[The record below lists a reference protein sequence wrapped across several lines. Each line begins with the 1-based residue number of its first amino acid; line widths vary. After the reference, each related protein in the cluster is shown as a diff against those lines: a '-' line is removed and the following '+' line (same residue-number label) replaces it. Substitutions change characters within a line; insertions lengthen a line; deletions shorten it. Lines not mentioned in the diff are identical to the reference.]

1 MVGGED
7 VPKCTFFS
15 GIPFIKEQVFNQ
27 EKDTFLS

>member
-7 VPKCTFFS
+7 VPRWAFFCGITF
-15 GIPFIKEQVFNQ
+15 INEQVFNQ